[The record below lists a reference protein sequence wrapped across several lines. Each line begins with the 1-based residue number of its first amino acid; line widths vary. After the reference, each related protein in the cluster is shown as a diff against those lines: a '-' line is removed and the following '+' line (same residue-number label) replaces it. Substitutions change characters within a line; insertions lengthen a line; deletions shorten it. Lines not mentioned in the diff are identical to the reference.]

1 MTRDGTRG
9 LQGRGVEIP
18 VPGQV
23 WVADDVDLSAIEA
36 GCVLLPGTRLE
47 GAGTRIGRGA
57 RVGVSGPAALRDA
70 GVGRGVE
77 LGSGVFE
84 GVVLMEGARFGPSAH
99 ARAGTL
105 FEEGASAAHAVGT
118 KQTILFPWSTLGSNI
133 NACDLLLA
141 GGTGPKD
148 HSEIGSGFIHFN
160 FTPFAARGDKAT
172 PSLFGDAVRGAWLKE
187 RRIFLGGAGGVVG
200 PIRVGYGTVLAAG
213 SVYRRDRGDGL
224 LVYGE
229 ILPDREVAF
238 EPMIIRRGLD
248 RVRRNLEFMSQLVA
262 LRAHY
267 ETIRLALA
275 GQDPWQRGLVGAGV
289 RLLDDALAERS
300 HQLERF
306 VSGFPAS
313 ADALE
318 ARFGATHMEVNEQRT
333 LAERFA
339 SAVNLRDATRA
350 RDAVDPAL
358 RDRVVQALPS
368 SAASY
373 VGWVTQQEDSVLDA
387 GRAWLAAI
395 AGAYMRDPAGAGL
408 VLNGG

>member
-1 MTRDGTRG
+1 
-9 LQGRGVEIP
+9 
-18 VPGQV
+18 
-23 WVADDVDLSAIEA
+23 
-36 GCVLLPGTRLE
+36 
-47 GAGTRIGRGA
+47 
-57 RVGVSGPAALRDA
+57 
-70 GVGRGVE
+70 
-77 LGSGVFE
+77 
-84 GVVLMEGARFGPSAH
+84 
-99 ARAGTL
+99 
-105 FEEGASAAHAVGT
+105 
-118 KQTILFPWSTLGSNI
+118 
-133 NACDLLLA
+133 
-141 GGTGPKD
+141 
-148 HSEIGSGFIHFN
+148 
-160 FTPFAARGDKAT
+160 
-172 PSLFGDAVRGAWLKE
+172 
-187 RRIFLGGAGGVVG
+187 
-200 PIRVGYGTVLAAG
+200 VGYGTVLAAG

-275 GQDPWQRGLVGAGV
+275 GQDPWQRGIVGAGV

-300 HQLERF
+300 DQLERF
-306 VSGFPAS
+306 VSGFPSS

-339 SAVNLRDATRA
+339 SAVSLRDATRA

-373 VGWVTQQEDSVLDA
+373 LGWVTQQEDSVLDA

-408 VLNGG
+408 LLNGG